1 MSKIPAI
8 DAQRAQAM
16 QARLDRKTKPQGSL
30 GRLVE
35 IQSSFQRYRPRLGQS
50 AWKETP
56 GATRVGITYN
66 LCSHLCDQIVA
77 LLGKPEGVWAT
88 LDRQRDVVLE
98 KTLETRS
105 DGSTLD
111 HATHVRDH
119 LIPAMG
125 RVREVA
131 DRLECVVSDEFWPLP
146 TYQEM
151 LFIK

>member
-1 MSKIPAI
+1 MESRYEIYMERYIK
-8 DAQRAQAM
+8 DVTVE
-16 QARLDRKTKPQGSL
+16 ARLTL
-30 GRLVE
+30 E
-35 IQSSFQRYRPRLGQS
+35 IARTTIFPATVKYQHQLAS
-50 AWKETP
+50 A
-56 GATRVGITYN
+56 
-66 LCSHLCDQIVA
+66 A
-77 LLGKPEGVWAT
+77 LALKQLGKDPCLTV
-88 LDRQRDVVLE
+88 LDEVTGLARNLQDAIVVLE